1 MVVAASGLIPGS
13 LVATEDSKDVLE
25 VVLEDTEG
33 SLKEVK
39 DGLLEE
45 AAVMEEMDADLTDV
59 VDIMDE
65 NKYVL
70 KHNRGIYFVQLHYI
84 VM

>member
-1 MVVAASGLIPGS
+1 MVSLVVAASGLIPGS
-13 LVATEDSKDVLE
+13 LVATEDSKGVLE

-45 AAVMEEMDADLTDV
+45 AAVMKEMDADLTDV
-59 VDIMDE
+59 VDIMDV
-65 NKYVL
+65 NRYVYCNFKPFPL
-70 KHNRGIYFVQLHYI
+70 FLMKL
-84 VM
+84 

>member
-1 MVVAASGLIPGS
+1 MVAASGLIPGS
-13 LVATEDSKDVLE
+13 LVATEDSKVVLE

-65 NKYVL
+65 NK
-70 KHNRGIYFVQLHYI
+70 
-84 VM
+84 

>member
-1 MVVAASGLIPGS
+1 MVSLVVAASGLIPGS
-13 LVATEDSKDVLE
+13 LVATEDSKVVLE

-65 NKYVL
+65 NK
-70 KHNRGIYFVQLHYI
+70 
-84 VM
+84 